1 MKIIDKETGKRF
13 DAKDDDVKTHK
24 KKLKDEDPI
33 LRNVDKEENLEEFS
47 AMDPP
52 DAYDKNRMLGSDY
65 KKMDHFIQEL
75 MDEHKVVIEKI
86 NEFDEALKNFKDSN
100 YAFTKEIDNAF
111 NAFFVYFD
119 EEVLPHNRKEERHYF
134 RILHDRLIESGEHGT
149 GDIPSTAVDLME
161 DDHVKFIQ
169 LAALSFNLLGLATRL
184 RDQESRLL
192 TFDLAYNTGRELIE
206 LLRLHIFREDETL
219 FPLSQEILHAEDFTF
234 INAKN

>member
-1 MKIIDKETGKRF
+1 
-13 DAKDDDVKTHK
+13 
-24 KKLKDEDPI
+24 
-33 LRNVDKEENLEEFS
+33 
-47 AMDPP
+47 
-52 DAYDKNRMLGSDY
+52 
-65 KKMDHFIQEL
+65 
-75 MDEHKVVIEKI
+75 
-86 NEFDEALKNFKDSN
+86 
-100 YAFTKEIDNAF
+100 
-111 NAFFVYFD
+111 
-119 EEVLPHNRKEERHYF
+119 LPHNRKEERHYF

-219 FPLSQEILHAEDFTF
+219 FPLSQEILHEEDFTF